1 MATQSSF
8 EGNKTP
14 PTVTLMYSSSEIL
27 EEGLTLMW
35 RKGFRF
41 GQSEKIFLFSVRNSD
56 ITVWFRC
63 IAVELIVKDCNKE
76 EEEQQQPSG
85 IMIEKKKILKTK
97 EVEQYS
103 IRQERKE
110 EKKKKQRI
118 KLELKVWDSKGRQ
131 EGYDSWV
138 SFIFCFCCLNF
149 FTFCFES
156 VTLSGSYKY
165 GGYVDMGGHYVVHFG
180 FLEVLTP
187 PAYMTDFSPKL
198 VF

>member
-27 EEGLTLMW
+27 EEGLTLTW

-63 IAVELIVKDCNKE
+63 IAVELIVKDCNKDE
-76 EEEQQQPSG
+76 EEEQPSG
-85 IMIEKKKILKTK
+85 IMSEKKKILKTK

-103 IRQERKE
+103 IRQARKE
-110 EKKKKQRI
+110 EKKKNR
-118 KLELKVWDSKGRQ
+118 G
-131 EGYDSWV
+131 
-138 SFIFCFCCLNF
+138 LN
-149 FTFCFES
+149 
-156 VTLSGSYKY
+156 
-165 GGYVDMGGHYVVHFG
+165 
-180 FLEVLTP
+180 
-187 PAYMTDFSPKL
+187 
-198 VF
+198 